1 MRILTLDGEASGA
14 VRNKGHPF
22 DPRNKLVSFGVYDD
36 DGYLGSIVDRDGNPY
51 GDILRAF
58 NKRLDRSEL
67 LVGFNIKYDLHWMR
81 RYGLSFEGKKVWD
94 CQIAYF
100 LLNAQRARYPS
111 LDDALAT
118 YQLPQK
124 LNAVHQYW
132 KEDVD
137 TDQIPVEVLLEYMEH
152 DIKSTYA
159 VYARQVEQIKANGL
173 EKLMYLCCADL
184 LMLEEMEWNGMKYN
198 IPLSRERSQELH
210 VEEQKLLKEL
220 NDIIGVNFIN
230 WESPDQISAILYG
243 GEITTQHRDLVGT
256 FKSGQK
262 IGFPRYRIIET
273 THTFDRLVEP
283 LKGTE
288 LKKEGQFKTDE
299 PTLSQLKT
307 TGKAS
312 ELVQRIL
319 QLARIQKLTGTYYD
333 GLPEKFATFNW
344 EDSTIHQQ
352 LNQCVAVTGRLS
364 CTNPNLQNP
373 DKQVKECFITRYDN
387 V

>member
-1 MRILTLDGEASGA
+1 MGVLTLDGEASGA
-14 VRNKGHPF
+14 IRNKGHPF
-22 DPRNKLVSFGVYDD
+22 DPNNRLVSFGVFDEL
-36 DGYLGSIVDRDGNPY
+36 GYLGSIVDRDGNPY

-184 LMLEEMEWNGMKYN
+184 LMLEEMEWNGMKYDVE
-198 IPLSRERSQELH
+198 LSLERAAELRKEESELLSQLNELAGH
-210 VEEQKLLKEL
+210 EW
-220 NDIIGVNFIN
+220 IN
-230 WESPDQISAILYG
+230 WESPDQISSILYG
-243 GEITTQHRDLVGT
+243 GKVVKSERIPNGVFKTGE
-256 FKSGQK
+256 KSGQ
-262 IGFPRYRIIET
+262 PRYRILDTIYE
-273 THTFDRLVEP
+273 FPRLVEP
-283 LKGTE
+283 LEGTE

-307 TGKAS
+307 EGKAS
-312 ELVQRIL
+312 LLVERIL
-319 QLARIQKLTGTYYD
+319 KLARIQKLTGTYYD